1 MACAKVISEFEVLAA
16 DDVGRRRTWTDEEK
30 IRIVEESLR
39 GHRQGSATARRLGIS
54 RSLLTR
60 WRAEYRAGRLGS
72 GVPMFTAVT
81 LASGAAS
88 PVISEAPPPV
98 GAAPAREATIEIVL
112 RNGRRM
118 IVPASIAPAVLAR
131 LLPILEGS

>member
-1 MACAKVISEFEVLAA
+1 MACAKVISDFEVLTAG
-16 DDVGRRRTWTDEEK
+16 DLCRRRSWTDEEK

-39 GHRQGSATARRLGIS
+39 GHRQGSVTARRLGIS
-54 RSLLTR
+54 RSLLSR

-72 GVPMFTAVT
+72 GVPTFTAVT
-81 LASGAAS
+81 LASGVAS
-88 PVISEAPPPV
+88 PDIGEEPSPLA
-98 GAAPAREATIEIVL
+98 AAPAPEATLEIVL

-131 LLPILEGS
+131 LLPVLESR